1 MAIIAFVSPKG
12 SPGVT
17 TTALA
22 CTLSWHS
29 RVVLAECDP
38 AGGSLMAGYLGGA
51 LEGPRG
57 IGELAVSELRDGRL
71 EQDFWGQLV
80 DLDAPKRQ
88 RLLLPGL
95 ANPAQA
101 GSLTPLWGRFADFF
115 TRLEYENPGFDV
127 LADCG
132 RLHVANPPW
141 PVLRAASAVLVVTS
155 ARLPDLSNAAA
166 TLEAIGRDLRDNGVP
181 PGTVRLVVVGG
192 GHGKGEI
199 SRALGVPVAAHLPI
213 DRQTA
218 QVLSYGGTVRG
229 RRPLMRA
236 AAALEMPVRS
246 MVDRRRARSTWN
258 TMVAPMPS
266 MPQPAQS
273 AAPHAPA
280 THQTQPTATHPAH
293 PAFTAQAAAHQT
305 PQAQPSAHHT
315 PHAQSA
321 AHQGPTASLPVRQP
335 PAATH
340 QEPAPAPQAATPA
353 QQVATPAQQAATP
366 AQQAATPAQ
375 QVATPAHQ
383 TAIPAYQTANPADQ
397 TADPAHGTGIPAQPG
412 PSAAAPAAASAQA
425 TAPASSAS
433 PQVPGMRP
441 APDAPQEGATPAP
454 ASSLWQGPAVPQQAQ
469 RTPHTQR
476 RPDQPVPP
484 PTRNGSPNGSHPA
497 PDGPIT
503 EELPRAV

>member
-95 ANPAQA
+95 ANPGQA
-101 GSLTPLWGRFADFF
+101 GSVTPLWGRFAEFF
-115 TRLEYENPGFDV
+115 TRLEHENPGFDV

-141 PVLRAASAVLVVTS
+141 PILRAASAVLVVTS

-166 TLEAIGRDLRDNGVP
+166 TIEAISRDLRDNGVP

-199 SRALGVPVAAHLPI
+199 SRALGVPIAAHLPI

-246 MVDRRRARSTWN
+246 MVDRRRARTTWN
-258 TMVAPMPS
+258 TMAA
-266 MPQPAQS
+266 PQPPAFVPQQ
-273 AAPHAPA
+273 PQHPQHAPA
-280 THQTQPTATHPAH
+280 QHASGQHPQPQHTQTQHLPVQQPLQHAPVQHMPPPPPVPQHVPAGQQH
-293 PAFTAQAAAHQT
+293 VPAAQQHGPAAQPPQHAQAA
-305 PQAQPSAHHT
+305 PSAT
-315 PHAQSA
+315 PSA
-321 AHQGPTASLPVRQP
+321 S
-335 PAATH
+335 
-340 QEPAPAPQAATPA
+340 PAPQQA
-353 QQVATPAQQAATP
+353 Q
-366 AQQAATPAQ
+366 
-375 QVATPAHQ
+375 
-383 TAIPAYQTANPADQ
+383 
-397 TADPAHGTGIPAQPG
+397 
-412 PSAAAPAAASAQA
+412 
-425 TAPASSAS
+425 
-433 PQVPGMRP
+433 
-441 APDAPQEGATPAP
+441 
-454 ASSLWQGPAVPQQAQ
+454 VPQQAQ
-469 RTPHTQR
+469 RVPAAPSQTPQQASHL
-476 RPDQPVPP
+476 PPPPPVPP
-484 PTRNGSPNGSHPA
+484 ASN
-497 PDGPIT
+497 GPIT

>member
-115 TRLEYENPGFDV
+115 TRLEHENPGFDV

-141 PVLRAASAVLVVTS
+141 PILRAASAVLVVTS

-258 TMVAPMPS
+258 TTAVPMPP
-266 MPQPAQS
+266 MPQPA
-273 AAPHAPA
+273 PPA
-280 THQTQPTATHPAH
+280 THQAAPASHQAAPASHQAAPASHQAAPASHQIPTAPQQQVHAAAQQVPPVSRNGQPTPQQGSPA
-293 PAFTAQAAAHQT
+293 AQ
-305 PQAQPSAHHT
+305 
-315 PHAQSA
+315 
-321 AHQGPTASLPVRQP
+321 QGP
-335 PAATH
+335 PAA
-340 QEPAPAPQAATPA
+340 QQASSAA
-353 QQVATPAQQAATP
+353 QQVS
-366 AQQAATPAQ
+366 
-375 QVATPAHQ
+375 
-383 TAIPAYQTANPADQ
+383 
-397 TADPAHGTGIPAQPG
+397 
-412 PSAAAPAAASAQA
+412 SAGQS
-425 TAPASSAS
+425 ASSAS
-433 PQVPGMRP
+433 HQATPDLRPGPPTSPAAPPASSGARQETPVPQ
-441 APDAPQEGATPAP
+441 QPAP
-454 ASSLWQGPAVPQQAQ
+454 ASQWAPHVPQQQ
-469 RTPHTQR
+469 S
-476 RPDQPVPP
+476 RPASPPAP
-484 PTRNGSPNGSHPA
+484 PTRNGTPNGSHPA